1 MRHAVTLL
9 ALIAVV
15 VSLVVLQ
22 DARRGL
28 TIESFAVGQ
37 TPVTRYARQGADGPV
52 VVVAHGFAGS
62 RQMLQGYSLPLAQ
75 AGYRVFAFDFQ
86 GHGRNPVPMSGDVTA
101 LDGTTQRLV
110 DQTAAVIDAVAN
122 GGPVALLGHSMATD
136 VLVRVARGRDD
147 IGPVVL
153 LSAFSQA
160 IDATHPKDLLLVTGA
175 GEPGLKGFAVEAAQM
190 VDPGAVAGETVTAG
204 DVTRRA
210 VIAPWVEHVSILHS
224 RRGRAEAVAWIDR
237 AYGRTSDVAI
247 RHTGWAILGLLGGIV
262 ALFGAVARVLPVTP
276 VAAMPPTLALSQRRL
291 AVVTLVPVVVAP
303 VVSVLVDPQGLPVLV
318 AGYLALHLAVFG
330 LLQLW
335 LIRRWG
341 GRWGAFSPLAFVL
354 LLGWSVVFG
363 VALDRYAANFWPV
376 AQRVW
381 IIAAMAL
388 GAVPFMLAD
397 ALLTH
402 GASLRRRFVLR
413 GGFILSLGI
422 AVALNPFELFFLVMI
437 APVVLLFYAVFGTMG
452 RMAGRRAGPLAAG
465 LALGLVLAWAL
476 GVSFPLFRA

>member
-1 MRHAVTLL
+1 MRHGVTLV
-9 ALIAVV
+9 ALIAIV
-15 VSLVVLQ
+15 VSLFVLH

-28 TIESFAVGQ
+28 EMTSLTVGE
-37 TPVTRYARQGADGPV
+37 TPVTRYALPGADGPV

-62 RQMLQGYSLPLAQ
+62 RQMMQGYALPLAQ

-110 DQTAAVIDAVAN
+110 DQTAEVVDAVAD
-122 GGPVALLGHSMATD
+122 GAAPVALLGHSMATD
-136 VLVRVARGRDD
+136 VLVRVAQGRGDV
-147 IGPVVL
+147 GPVVL

-160 IDATHPKDLLLVTGA
+160 IDAGHPADLLLVTGA
-175 GEPGLKGFAVEAAQM
+175 GEPGLKEFAVAAAQM
-190 VDPGAVAGETVTAG
+190 VDPAAVDGQTVVDG
-204 DVTRRA
+204 PVSRRA

-224 RRGRAEAVAWIDR
+224 RRGRAEAVDWIDR
-237 AYGRTSDVAI
+237 AYVRTSDVPI

-276 VAAMPPTLALSQRRL
+276 VEAMPLSRGRL

-303 VVSVLVDPQGLPVLV
+303 VVSVLVNPQVLPVLV

-330 LLQLW
+330 GLQLW

-341 GRWGAFSPLAFVL
+341 GRFGAFSPLAFLV

-363 VALDRYAANFWPV
+363 AALDRYAANFWPI

-397 ALLTH
+397 AVLTH
-402 GASLRRRFVLR
+402 GASLGRRFVLR
-413 GGFILSLGI
+413 GGFIVSLGI
-422 AVALNPFELFFLVMI
+422 AVALDPSGLFFLVMI

-476 GVSFPLFRA
+476 GVSFPLFQA

>member
-22 DARRGL
+22 DTRRGL
-28 TIESFAVGQ
+28 VIESFAVGE
-37 TPVTRYARQGADGPV
+37 TPVTRYARPGADGPV

-110 DQTAAVIDAVAN
+110 DQTEAVIGAVAD
-122 GGPVALLGHSMATD
+122 GGAVALLGHSMATD

-147 IGPVVL
+147 VGPVVL

-160 IDATHPKDLLLVTGA
+160 IDATHPEDLLLVTGA
-175 GEPGLKGFAVEAAQM
+175 GEPGLKGFAVEAARM
-190 VDPGAVAGETVTAG
+190 VDPAAVAGETVTAG
-204 DVTRRA
+204 DVIRRA

-237 AYGRTSDVAI
+237 AYGRTSEVAI
-247 RHTGWAILGLLGGIV
+247 GHTGWAILGLLGGIV
-262 ALFGAVARVLPVTP
+262 ALFGAVARLLPVTP
-276 VAAMPPTLALSQRRL
+276 VAALQLSRRRL

-303 VVSVLVDPQGLPVLV
+303 VVSVLLDPQGLPVLV

-354 LLGWSVVFG
+354 LLGWSAVFG

-381 IIAAMAL
+381 IIGAMAL
-388 GAVPFMLAD
+388 GAVPFMVAD
-397 ALLTH
+397 ALLTQ
-402 GASLRRRFVLR
+402 GASLKRRFVLR

-422 AVALNPFELFFLVMI
+422 AVALNPSELFFLVMI

-452 RMAGRRAGPLAAG
+452 RMAARRAGPLAAG